1 MACAA
6 DRIVAAPFAI
16 VGSIGVVA
24 QVPNLNRLLKKND
37 IDFEEMTAGEFKRSV
52 SIFGEITPAGREH
65 FRGKLD
71 DTHEAFKAFVG
82 QNRPRL
88 EMAKVANGDTWLGRE
103 ALDLGLV
110 DELAASDDYLFRA
123 RETARIYRLTT
134 RERKTLLQQ
143 ILGGFGFRAAAL
155 ARAALG
161 RLG

>member
-1 MACAA
+1 M
-6 DRIVAAPFAI
+6 RLIAAPFAI
-16 VGSIGVVA
+16 LGSIGVVA

-71 DTHEAFKAFVG
+71 ATHEAFKEFVG

-103 ALDLGLV
+103 ALELGLV
-110 DELAASDDYLFRA
+110 DELAASDDYLFRV
-123 RETARIYRLTT
+123 RDQARIFEVSSE
-134 RERKTLLQQ
+134 ERKSVLQQ
-143 ILGGFGFRAAAL
+143 IFNRLGFAAQAAARFVMDRV
-155 ARAALG
+155 ANG
-161 RLG
+161 GG